1 VPSIEGLSI
10 SKSFGGVRAL
20 RETSFSAEQGEV
32 HALVGENGAGKS
44 TMIKILSG
52 LYPPDSGQIRVHN
65 QPVSLG
71 SPQAALQLGMATI
84 FQELT
89 LLPYMTVAENLLMD
103 REPRF
108 AGLIRRRALP
118 DAAQA
123 LLDQYAVQ
131 GLNPLELVANLTLG
145 RRQVV
150 EIVKTVSRQ
159 PRILF
164 LDEPTSALAEEE
176 VKWLLGLIA
185 DLRRRGVCMVFTSH
199 RWNEIK
205 GLADRITVFRNG
217 ESVGVFAG
225 IELSEEGAV
234 ELMTGRKLDMQYPE
248 PPPLTKRIP
257 VFAAHDL
264 AGRGLR
270 GATFTA
276 YEGEILGVGGL
287 AGQGQRDLFL
297 ALFGAGRFK
306 SGFIEVRGAGAWLR
320 SPGAA
325 IQALF
330 RARRFKSSSIEGRV
344 ARVRLRS
351 PRAAIRAGIALVPED
366 RKTEGLLLP
375 LSIRANL
382 SLPILGRLS
391 RAGII
396 NRRAEEILN
405 QGIIEQLAVRT
416 PSQEQ
421 PVGMLSGGNQQKVLL
436 GRWLLSG
443 ARTLLLY
450 DITRGVD
457 VATKHDIYELMLRL
471 AAEGHT
477 LLFYSTD
484 TEELAHICHRVI
496 IMREGRFVA
505 ELEGRAISPEA
516 IVAAAIR
523 VPGSERPASGRQAA
537 GAST

>member
-1 VPSIEGLSI
+1 MPSIEGLSI

-20 RETSFSAEQGEV
+20 REASFSAEQGEV

-89 LLPYMTVAENLLMD
+89 LLPYMTVAENLLLD

-108 AGLIRRRALP
+108 GGLIRRGAMP
-118 DAAQA
+118 DAAQT

-176 VKWLLGLIA
+176 VKWLFGLIA

-217 ESVGVFAG
+217 ASVGVFAG
-225 IELSEEGAV
+225 IDLSEEGAV

-248 PPPLTKRIP
+248 PPPLAKRTP

-270 GATFTA
+270 GATFTS

-306 SGFIEVRGAGAWLR
+306 SGFIDVRG
-320 SPGAA
+320 
-325 IQALF
+325 
-330 RARRFKSSSIEGRV
+330 

-396 NRRAEEILN
+396 HRRAEEILN
-405 QGIIEQLAVRT
+405 RSIIEQLAVRT

-443 ARTLLLY
+443 ARILLLY

-457 VATKHDIYELMLRL
+457 VATKHDIYELILRL

-505 ELEGRAISPEA
+505 ELEGQAITPEA

-523 VPGSERPASGRQAA
+523 VPGSDRPLSARQAA
-537 GAST
+537 GAPA

>member
-1 VPSIEGLSI
+1 MPSIEGLAV

-20 RETSFSAEQGEV
+20 RDASFSAEQGEV

-52 LYPPDSGQIRVHN
+52 LYPPDSGHIRVHGR
-65 QPVSLG
+65 QTTLG
-71 SPQAALQLGMATI
+71 NPQAALQLGIGTI

-89 LLPYMTVAENLLMD
+89 LLPYMTVAENLLVD
-103 REPRF
+103 REPRIG
-108 AGLIRRRALP
+108 GLIRRGALP

-123 LLDQYAVQ
+123 LLDQYSVT
-131 GLNPLELVANLTLG
+131 GLNPLELIANLTLG
-145 RRQVV
+145 QRQIV
-150 EIVKTVSRQ
+150 EIVKTVSRE
-159 PRILF
+159 PKILF

-176 VKWLLGLIA
+176 VKWLFGLIGQ
-185 DLRRRGVCMVFTSH
+185 LRRLGVCLVFTSH

-205 GLADRITVFRNG
+205 GIADRITIFRNG
-217 ESVGVFAG
+217 AGAGTFAG

-248 PPPLTKRIP
+248 PPPLTKRVP
-257 VFAAHDL
+257 VFAARNL
-264 AGRGLR
+264 IGRGVR
-270 GATFTA
+270 GASFTA

-297 ALFGAGRFK
+297 ALFGGGRLK
-306 SGFIEVRGAGAWLR
+306 SGVIEVRER
-320 SPGAA
+320 P
-325 IQALF
+325 
-330 RARRFKSSSIEGRV
+330 
-344 ARVRLRS
+344 VRLLS

-391 RAGII
+391 RAGVI
-396 NRRAEEILN
+396 NRRREESLN
-405 QGIIEQLAVRT
+405 RGIIEQLAVRT

-443 ARTLLLY
+443 AGILLLY

-457 VATKHDIYELMLRL
+457 VATKHDIYELILRL
-471 AAEGHT
+471 AGEGHT
-477 LLFYSTD
+477 LLLYSTD

-505 ELEGRAISPEA
+505 ELEGQAITPEA

-523 VPGSERPASGRQAA
+523 TPGSERTVVGRQA
-537 GAST
+537 GAPA